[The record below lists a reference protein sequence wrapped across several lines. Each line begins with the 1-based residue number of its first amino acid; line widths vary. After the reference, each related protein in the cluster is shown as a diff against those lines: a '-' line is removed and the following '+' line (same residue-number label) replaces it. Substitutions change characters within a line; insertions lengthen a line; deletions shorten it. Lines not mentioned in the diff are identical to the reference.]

1 MRKQLHDAFSV
12 MMGKL
17 HQQQGAVLDIQIMV
31 DPAVT
36 GFIDAHSSVLDS
48 AIQQHTMSEGMR
60 RRLTRSNYIFSGM
73 KTFHELNEAFPSLLD
88 ENGERKPFERF
99 LNDVQKIDSTYNGNY
114 LRAEYNFVQASAEMA
129 AKWESFMEDGDH
141 YNLQYR
147 TQGDSHVRPEHAE
160 LHGVTLPPSDSFW
173 EEYYPPNGWNC
184 RCTVVQV
191 RKSKYPTTPH
201 DEAVSRGEAALQR
214 DTKGMFRFNPGIE
227 KKTVPD
233 YNPYTIKRCKDCDIA
248 SKLASGALDNEL
260 CAACQL
266 VRQCWSKKRD
276 NDPETFTECNV
287 NNGRLRVSSK
297 HGKNEKKENVRVGKY
312 LAEKHGYDITLIA
325 NPEGTT
331 SADSF
336 NNTLGIEQEYKVN
349 ATATKNAIDGLLRKG
364 AKQAEDIV
372 LVIDSEISLEEL
384 GNAVSDRT
392 NRSRIKNITIVI
404 GDKDKTYSREEI
416 LSKHFKIQ
424 LADLN

>member
-1 MRKQLHDAFSV
+1 MYPENTLLAFAKACEIP
-12 MMGKL
+12 GL
-17 HQQQGAVLDIQIMV
+17 AGIELDIQLTKDGELVVIHDERV
-31 DPAVT
+31 DRTTDGT
-36 GFIDAHSSVLDS
+36 GWVRDYTLAELKKLTIAKGTEYEQS
-48 AIQQHTMSEGMR
+48 IPTMAEVFELIEPRLREGM
-60 RRLTRSNYIFSGM
+60 LLNIEL
-73 KTFHELNEAFPSLLD
+73 KTS
-88 ENGERKPFERF
+88 
-99 LNDVQKIDSTYNGNY
+99 
-114 LRAEYNFVQASAEMA
+114 EY
-129 AKWESFMEDGDH
+129 
-141 YNLQYR
+141 
-147 TQGDSHVRPEHAE
+147 
-160 LHGVTLPPSDSFW
+160 
-173 EEYYPPNGWNC
+173 EY
-184 RCTVVQV
+184 
-191 RKSKYPTTPH
+191 
-201 DEAVSRGEAALQR
+201 
-214 DTKGMFRFNPGIE
+214 PGIE
-227 KKTVPD
+227 QKTVPD

-248 SKLASGALDNEL
+248 SKLASTILDNEL

>member
-1 MRKQLHDAFSV
+1 

-17 HQQQGAVLDIQIMV
+17 HQQEGASLDIRILV

-36 GFIDAHSSVLDS
+36 GFIDAHTSALDS
-48 AIQQHTMSEGMR
+48 AIQPVNMSDTMR
-60 RRLTRSNYIFSGM
+60 RRLTRSNYIFSGI

-99 LNDVQKIDSTYNGNY
+99 LNDVQKIDSTYNENY
-114 LRAEYNFVQASAEMA
+114 LRSEYNFVQASAEMA
-129 AKWESFMEDGDH
+129 SKWEAFMEDGDR

-147 TQGDSHVRPEHAE
+147 TQHDSKVRPEHAE

-184 RCTVVQV
+184 RCTVVPV

-201 DEAVSRGEAALQR
+201 DKAVALGEAALQR

-227 KKTVPD
+227 QKTVPD

-248 SKLASGALDNEL
+248 SKLASTILDNEL